1 MKRYETLAHTIA
13 DEIRNGN
20 LAVGTRLPSL
30 RQLIAQHGVS
40 QSTVF
45 RAYYLLE
52 QWGLIRARERSGYYV
67 APGARPPAKRRA
79 SRAAPATRK
88 VDISDLVFS
97 VLDAATQPGIV
108 PLGSA
113 FPAPQLFP
121 LPRLAKSLAQA
132 TRLVSPW
139 STVVDLPPGNEALRQ
154 QIARRYLA
162 TGISQP
168 I

>member
-30 RQLIAQHGVS
+30 RQIIAQHGVS

-67 APGARPPAKRRA
+67 AP
-79 SRAAPATRK
+79 
-88 VDISDLVFS
+88 DLKEAIYF
-97 VLDAATQPGIV
+97 GIFLLILV
-108 PLGSA
+108 AHPMG
-113 FPAPQLFP
+113 LFGT
-121 LPRLAKSLAQA
+121 A
-132 TRLVSPW
+132 V
-139 STVVDLPPGNEALRQ
+139 E
-154 QIARRYLA
+154 
-162 TGISQP
+162 
-168 I
+168 